1 MLMSNRNGW
10 SFGSN
15 RNGWGFGRGILA
27 GGALGLLFMVGCMLN
42 PATGERQLTL
52 MSESQEIQMGREAH
66 PQILASMG
74 GYPDEDL
81 QRYVQ
86 ELGERLAASS
96 ERPELP
102 WTFQVLDDPV
112 VNAFALPGGF
122 IYVTRGI
129 MAYMASEA
137 ELAGVL
143 GHEIG
148 HVTARHSV
156 NQISRAQLAQ
166 LGFGIGMILAPELQ
180 RFQGLASTGMQLLFL
195 KFGRDDEHQADEL
208 GVRYMSREG
217 YDPAQLSGVMGM
229 LGEISGGEGGRI
241 PEWLSTH
248 PNPENREE
256 AILAMA
262 ADEPVSA
269 QTPRVGT
276 DAYLSRLEGLVFGND
291 PREGYFRENEFY
303 HPEMAFQLTF
313 PRGWQTANLKTVV
326 QGQSPGEDAFMALT
340 LADATD
346 PGAALQS
353 FSTQDGIRALRTSRN
368 PINGI
373 PAASL
378 DFVYQGE
385 GQEGQGHVAF
395 LQHGGTLLQIL
406 AFATPSAWREQ
417 SGTLESAVRS
427 FRSVSDP
434 EILNVS
440 PERLRIVTL
449 TRAMTLEEVL
459 RREGAQDQ
467 GEAVRQLNRL
477 KGNPSLESGRKLKVP
492 HGGRLPLGG

>member
-1 MLMSNRNGW
+1 M
-10 SFGSN
+10 
-15 RNGWGFGRGILA
+15 
-27 GGALGLLFMVGCMLN
+27 N
-42 PATGERQLTL
+42 PATGDRQLTL

-74 GYPDEDL
+74 RYPDEDL

-86 ELGERLAASS
+86 ELGEELAASS

-102 WTFQVLDDPV
+102 WTFEILDEPA

-129 MAYMASEA
+129 MAYLASEA

-166 LGFGIGMILAPELQ
+166 LGMGVGMILAPELQ

-217 YDPAQLSGVMGM
+217 YDPAQLSGVMAM
-229 LGEISGGEGGRI
+229 LGEVSGGEGGRV

-262 ADEPVSA
+262 ADAPVSA
-269 QTPRVGT
+269 EPSRIGT
-276 DAYLSRLEGLVFGND
+276 EAYLSRLDGLIFGND
-291 PREGYFRENEFY
+291 PREGFFQDNQFY

-313 PRGWQTANLKTVV
+313 PRGWQTANLKSAV
-326 QGQSPGEDAFMALT
+326 QGQSPEEDAFMVLT
-340 LADATD
+340 LADASD
-346 PGAALQS
+346 PAAALRS
-353 FSTQDGIRALRTSRN
+353 FSAQDGIRALRTSRD

-378 DFVYQGE
+378 DFAYEGE
-385 GQEGQGHVAF
+385 GQEGQGQVAF
-395 LQHGGTLLQIL
+395 LRHGEVLLQIL
-406 AFATPSAWREQ
+406 AFATPPAWRQ
-417 SGTLESAVRS
+417 RGGILESSIRS

-434 EILNVS
+434 EILDVA

-449 TRAMTLEEVL
+449 PGAMALEELL
-459 RREGAQDQ
+459 RREGAQHQ

-477 KGNPSLESGRKLKVP
+477 EGNPMLEAGRSLKI
-492 HGGRLPLGG
+492 PLGGRWPGRG